1 MPSEFNNIYENKIM
15 PVLYLIALSVFV
27 VYPNTGGVILILLVL
42 ITGIK
47 IKINLN
53 AYILFVITLFS
64 GILATKALH
73 GEGNDYVTYYYNV
86 LEGSYPTWAESKTDF
101 FFWEC
106 ISAIMKLTPQKD
118 PFVFFWIVN
127 FISFFPYMIYYNYLC
142 KVYGIVDSSKIA
154 SIFFILLLS
163 SFSFWNLYGN
173 YIRQAWVITYFIGV
187 VILLIEK
194 RKIPALAFS
203 MVVAMSHSS
212 GIILLIII
220 PLYRLVHK
228 VNLQKI
234 AAVSIV
240 FLSITFFVPVSSLLD
255 SLLPGYISSKLN
267 FYASWDGSDFGKV
280 AIIRVLMISFM
291 VYLLDFLIFR
301 CAVMRS
307 ELYKFMVFTL
317 ISLTIMVALVSNISK
332 VVERLYYFVVL
343 IFYIIISLQYNH
355 FKKVLTT
362 ESNIV
367 ATIFLIY
374 GAGGFLIYNLYSS
387 LSYNPAY
394 YDANIISFFVSKF
407 RF

>member
-47 IKINLN
+47 RKINLN

-101 FFWEC
+101 FFWEY

-142 KVYGIVDSSKIA
+142 KVYGVVDSSKIA

-173 YIRQAWVITYFIGV
+173 YIRQAWV
-187 VILLIEK
+187 
-194 RKIPALAFS
+194 
-203 MVVAMSHSS
+203 
-212 GIILLIII
+212 
-220 PLYRLVHK
+220 
-228 VNLQKI
+228 
-234 AAVSIV
+234 
-240 FLSITFFVPVSSLLD
+240 
-255 SLLPGYISSKLN
+255 
-267 FYASWDGSDFGKV
+267 
-280 AIIRVLMISFM
+280 
-291 VYLLDFLIFR
+291 
-301 CAVMRS
+301 
-307 ELYKFMVFTL
+307 
-317 ISLTIMVALVSNISK
+317 
-332 VVERLYYFVVL
+332 
-343 IFYIIISLQYNH
+343 
-355 FKKVLTT
+355 
-362 ESNIV
+362 
-367 ATIFLIY
+367 
-374 GAGGFLIYNLYSS
+374 
-387 LSYNPAY
+387 
-394 YDANIISFFVSKF
+394 
-407 RF
+407 